1 MPFPNLFLTNNST
14 KFKYFIRSYLSVILM
29 EYKGQ
34 GAIEYLLL
42 LAAAVVVVAV
52 VVSFMI
58 STIQPVIGGGSQ
70 QTYDYTCKT
79 LNTNSFMCGCYECN
93 AKKGGVSEVNGGL
106 IKMTNQTDCNALSEL
121 KGDSLLSGTK
131 CGASIPAN

>member
-1 MPFPNLFLTNNST
+1 
-14 KFKYFIRSYLSVILM
+14 M

-58 STIQPVIGGGSQ
+58 STIQQGQTSGS
-70 QTYDYTCKT
+70 TGTFDYTCKT
-79 LNTNSFMCGCYECN
+79 LNTNSFTCGCYMCD
-93 AKKGGVSEVNGGL
+93 KTKGGVYEATGT
-106 IKMTNQTDCNALSEL
+106 IKNANKTDCDTLSKSKNEP
-121 KGDSLLSGTK
+121 LLLGSR
-131 CGASIPAN
+131 CGASLP